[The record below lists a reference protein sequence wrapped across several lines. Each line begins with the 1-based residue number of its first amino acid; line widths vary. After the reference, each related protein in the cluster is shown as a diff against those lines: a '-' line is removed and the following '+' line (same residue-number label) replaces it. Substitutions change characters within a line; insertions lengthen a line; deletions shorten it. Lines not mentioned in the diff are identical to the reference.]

1 MREKNEMTAAMLSKE
16 AFEASRRFI
25 ETTARPLE
33 IARFYNHLEG
43 ASDESV
49 LAALEEYQNA
59 DGGFG
64 HALEPDLRAN
74 ESSALCTSI
83 AFQVLRSTEA
93 RPDEAVISASIAY
106 FLETLD
112 REKWHWRI
120 IPRSAEQSPHAPW
133 WNQAD
138 REDEFDCFSLNPT
151 AEILGYLYDCQRHV
165 PSDVI
170 SLVSDRVISHLS
182 ALEKIQMHEALCCLR
197 LLQTETLPEDTR
209 DQIRRKLTRLI
220 DDAVTRDPKQWKEYN
235 LRPLQVVDDPGSP
248 FMASFEE
255 DVAANLDYEISSQ
268 NEDGSW
274 TPTWSWGN
282 AFPDAWDKARRE
294 WSGIITIERLL
305 LLKKFN
311 RIEGIA

>member
-1 MREKNEMTAAMLSKE
+1 MTAIMLSKG
-16 AFEASRRFI
+16 AFEASRRFV

-33 IARFYNHLEG
+33 IARLSCHFEG

-49 LAALEEYQNA
+49 LAALGEYKNA

-64 HALEPDLRAN
+64 RALEPDLRAN

-83 AFQVLRSTEA
+83 AFQVLRSTQA
-93 RPDEAVISASIAY
+93 RPDEAFVWTSIAY
-106 FLETLD
+106 FVETID
-112 REKWHWRI
+112 REKGHWRI
-120 IPRSAEQSPHAPW
+120 IPRSAERSPHAPW

-138 REDEFDCFSLNPT
+138 REDVFDCFSLNPT
-151 AEILGYLYDCQRHV
+151 AEILGYLYDWQRHV
-165 PSDVI
+165 HSDII

-182 ALEKIQMHEALCCLR
+182 GLEKIEMHELLCCLR
-197 LLQTETLPEDTR
+197 LQRTETLPEDTR
-209 DQIRRKLTRLI
+209 DRIRRKLIQLI
-220 DDAVTRDPKQWKEYN
+220 DGTVACDPTQWKEYS

-248 FMASFEE
+248 FLAGLEE
-255 DVAANLDYEISSQ
+255 AVAANLDYEISSQ

-282 AFPDAWDKARRE
+282 TFPDAWEKARRE
-294 WSGIITIERLL
+294 WSGIITIEKLL
-305 LLKKFN
+305 LLKRFR

>member
-1 MREKNEMTAAMLSKE
+1 MTATMLSKE
-16 AFEASRRFI
+16 AFEASRRFV

-33 IARFYNHLEG
+33 IARFYYHFEG

-49 LAALEEYQNA
+49 LDALGDYQNA

-83 AFQVLRSTEA
+83 AFQVLRSTKA
-93 RPDEAVISASIAY
+93 RPDEAFISASISY
-106 FLETLD
+106 FLETMD

-138 REDEFDCFSLNPT
+138 REDVFDCFSLNPT
-151 AEILGYLYDCQRHV
+151 AEILSYLYDYQRHV
-165 PSDVI
+165 PSDII
-170 SLVSDRVISHLS
+170 SLVSDRVTSHLS
-182 ALEKIQMHEALCCLR
+182 GLEKIEMHELLCCLR
-197 LLQTETLPEDTR
+197 LLKTETLPEDTR
-209 DQIRRKLTRLI
+209 DQIRQKLTQFI
-220 DDAVTRDPKQWKEYN
+220 DDAVNCDPKQWKGYS
-235 LRPLQVVDDPGSP
+235 LRPLQVADDPESP
-248 FMASFEE
+248 FMAGLEE

-268 NEDGSW
+268 DEDGSW

-282 AFPDAWDKARRE
+282 AFPDAWEKSRRE
-294 WSGIITIERLL
+294 WSGIITIEKLL
-305 LLKKFN
+305 LLKRFR